1 MSVSDYITNYRY
13 KIGKLKDFI
22 YVGDDSIF
30 DSIQIVGDGA
40 IVKSPFKLDKLNG
53 SNVQLKEQQSTNE
66 NLRFT
71 KNVQIT
77 IDGYYNFQ
85 KLVPFKGD
93 DVVIVENQE
102 GTRFLV
108 NPEYTADIE
117 YTFTLNSTQCQTVL
131 EFDNISNLPVL
142 KIVDKEYSVFENA
155 TNINEECKYRLGGV
169 KDFQVINFNNVALNR
184 YTKHITIFGND
195 SFKQVQFNDNTFTL
209 EEKYK
214 DHLYTDTIN
223 FDITLDNYKSSW
235 HYDLVKFLDRNY
247 SAIVTPKGF
256 DDKFYVGFNL
266 GLQPSYEIETSTEV
280 GGIDNITITFSESSL
295 GSLINLNSVTSS
307 QSTDKSWVGVRSV
320 ITSTGAKYDSC
331 ECYGDG
337 IARYLVQAEVDAK
350 GDNTGRYK
358 VLEGYADMFPNLNI
372 VGTFTDTITYNE
384 PNCSGINSILTTN
397 IPTII
402 YMAVGDE
409 KTYNVYSDSDWSLE
423 NVSSYIT
430 LNSTGNNGGQ
440 TNQLTVSLKDDAINH
455 DEGTFTITNG
465 NVTKVVTVIILKYTD
480 ITRNITAEE
489 QVINLNV
496 PFSTQYVVYKDKTYS
511 INEIS
516 NLDGLT
522 FNFNG
527 QRVQIKVPM
536 NDSTENK
543 KVYELI
549 LKSGSSSIK
558 VTINQDHYYEEWH
571 ITSTSEYRCD
581 NGSSYQVLHRF
592 TGLTA
597 GNLSETIEVKLG
609 DMITQND
616 RRCANVATR
625 YSDKGHYT
633 CYDGKKYKLLEEEE
647 SYDNGSTWSLTGR
660 IRLGDADESDTTFC
674 SQERQYKWQLTTKW
688 QCDQSDNAS
697 ESTTGDTGSTT
708 GETTGSTTGDTGT
721 TTGGTG
727 SMKVTYL
734 DGSNKIFDNLVSIEK
749 TTDSNKKNAKSVEI
763 YDGVKEIGLEAFSGC
778 TSLTDITIPDSV
790 TRIGSDGFMYCSSL
804 ASITLPD
811 SITSIGWA
819 AFYECSGL
827 TSITLSESITTI
839 DDLTLYDC
847 SSLTEITIPNSVTS
861 IGQSAFE
868 YCTGLTDITI
878 PDSVT
883 SIGYEAFYRC
893 LSLTGATLSDSLTS
907 IGQKSFADC
916 DKLKTITIK
925 ATTPPSLVDNA
936 IPTTIQTIY
945 VPASSVNSYKSANGW
960 KDYASKIKAILN

>member
-22 YVGDDSIF
+22 YVGDASILKY
-30 DSIQIVGDGA
+30 IQIKDNIA
-40 IVKSPFKLDKLNG
+40 YINSRIALAKLNG
-53 SNVQLKEQQSTNE
+53 SNVQLKEQQSVNE

-77 IDGYYNFQ
+77 IDGYFNAPKYFTYPLKAVIVDN
-85 KLVPFKGD
+85 PI
-93 DVVIVENQE
+93 VIVENQE

-108 NPEYTADIE
+108 NPEFGADIE
-117 YTFTLNSTQCQTVL
+117 YTFTLNSSQCQTVV

-142 KIVDKEYSVFENA
+142 QLVDKHSPSSFQAAEIFYKK
-155 TNINEECKYRLGGV
+155 CKYKLGGV
-169 KDFQVINFNNVALNR
+169 KDFQVINFDNVALNPER
-184 YTKHITIFGND
+184 GDITIFGDD
-195 SFKQVQFNDNTFTL
+195 SFKQVQFNDGTFTL

-247 SAIVTPKGF
+247 SAIVTPKGL

-280 GGIDNITITFSESSL
+280 GGIDNITISLSEKSL
-295 GSLINLNSVTSS
+295 GSLIGMWGLTISE
-307 QSTDKSWVGVRSV
+307 STDKSWVGVRSV
-320 ITSTGAKYDSC
+320 ITSTGVKYDSY

-384 PNCSGINSILTTN
+384 PNCSGINSILNTN
-397 IPTII
+397 IPATI
-402 YMAVGDE
+402 YMAVGDK
-409 KTYNVYSDSDWSLE
+409 KTYDVYSDSDWSVE
-423 NVSSYIT
+423 NVSSFIS
-430 LNSTGNNGGQ
+430 LESTGNKGGE
-440 TNQLTVSLKDDAINH
+440 TNHLTVSLEGDAINH

-465 NVTKVVTVIILKYTD
+465 KLKKVTKVVVRKFSD
-480 ITRNITAEE
+480 ITRDITAEE

-496 PFSTQYVVYKDKTYS
+496 PFSTQYVVYKDQTYN

-522 FNFNG
+522 FVFNG

-543 KVYELI
+543 KVYELR
-549 LKSGSSSIK
+549 LKSGNSSIK

-597 GNLSETIEVKLG
+597 DNLSETIEIKLG
-609 DMITQND
+609 DVITQND
-616 RRCANVATR
+616 RRCANVTTR

-660 IRLGDADESDTTFC
+660 IRLGDADDSDTTFC
-674 SQERQYKWQLTTKW
+674 SQERQYKWQLTTNW
-688 QCDQSDNAS
+688 QCDQSDNAQGNAKPNITPS
-697 ESTTGDTGSTT
+697 ESDTGDTT
-708 GETTGSTTGDTGT
+708 G
-721 TTGGTG
+721 
-727 SMKVTYL
+727 
-734 DGSNKIFDNLVSIEK
+734 
-749 TTDSNKKNAKSVEI
+749 
-763 YDGVKEIGLEAFSGC
+763 
-778 TSLTDITIPDSV
+778 
-790 TRIGSDGFMYCSSL
+790 
-804 ASITLPD
+804 
-811 SITSIGWA
+811 
-819 AFYECSGL
+819 
-827 TSITLSESITTI
+827 
-839 DDLTLYDC
+839 
-847 SSLTEITIPNSVTS
+847 NS
-861 IGQSAFE
+861 
-868 YCTGLTDITI
+868 
-878 PDSVT
+878 
-883 SIGYEAFYRC
+883 
-893 LSLTGATLSDSLTS
+893 
-907 IGQKSFADC
+907 
-916 DKLKTITIK
+916 
-925 ATTPPSLVDNA
+925 
-936 IPTTIQTIY
+936 
-945 VPASSVNSYKSANGW
+945 
-960 KDYASKIKAILN
+960 

>member
-1 MSVSDYITNYRY
+1 MSVSDYITNYKY

-22 YVGDDSIF
+22 YIVNDSIF
-30 DSIQIVGDGA
+30 DSIQIVDGGA
-40 IVKSPFKLDKLNG
+40 IVKFPFKLEKLNG

-77 IDGYYNFQ
+77 IDGYFNAQEFFQ
-85 KLVPFKGD
+85 YKGEP
-93 DVVIVENQE
+93 VVIVENQE

-142 KIVDKEYSVFENA
+142 QIVDREYSVFEHA
-155 TNINEECKYRLGGV
+155 ININEKCKYRLGGV
-169 KDFQVINFNNVALNR
+169 NKFEVINFNNVALNR
-184 YTKHITIFGND
+184 YTKHITIFGDD

-214 DHLYTDTIN
+214 NHLYTDTIT
-223 FDITLDNYKSSW
+223 FDITLDNYKSAW

-247 SAIVTPKGF
+247 SAIVTPKGQNN
-256 DDKFYVGFNL
+256 KFYVGFNL

-280 GGIDNITITFSESSL
+280 GGIDNITITFNESSL
-295 GSLINLNSVTSS
+295 GSLIDLNSVTSS

-320 ITSTGAKYDSC
+320 ITSTGAKYDSY

-337 IARYLVQAEVDAK
+337 IARYLVQAEVNAK

-358 VLEGYADMFPNLNI
+358 VLNGYADMFPNLNI

-397 IPTII
+397 IPAII

-409 KTYNVYSDSDWSLE
+409 KTYNVYSDSDWSVE

-440 TNQLTVSLKDDAINH
+440 TNQLTVSLKNDAINH

-465 NVTKVVTVIILKYTD
+465 TVNKVVTVIILKYTD

-496 PFSTQYVVYKDKTYS
+496 PFTTDSVVYKDKTYN

-516 NLDGLT
+516 TLDGLT
-522 FNFNG
+522 FVFDG

-536 NDSTENK
+536 NDSSKNK

-549 LKSGSSSIK
+549 LKSGNSSIK

-571 ITSTSEYRCD
+571 ITSTSEFRCD
-581 NGSSYQVLHRF
+581 NGSSYQVLHRY
-592 TGLTA
+592 TGFTA
-597 GNLSETIEVKLG
+597 GNLSETIEIKLG

-616 RRCANVATR
+616 RRCANVTTR

-633 CYDGKKYKLLEEEE
+633 CFEGKKYKLLEEEE

-660 IRLGDADESDTTFC
+660 IRLGNADGSDTTFC
-674 SQERQYKWQLTTKW
+674 SQERQYKWQLTTNW
-688 QCDQSDNAS
+688 QCDQSDNAQS
-697 ESTTGDTGSTT
+697 NAKPNIPPTEPDTTG
-708 GETTGSTTGDTGT
+708 
-721 TTGGTG
+721 
-727 SMKVTYL
+727 
-734 DGSNKIFDNLVSIEK
+734 
-749 TTDSNKKNAKSVEI
+749 
-763 YDGVKEIGLEAFSGC
+763 
-778 TSLTDITIPDSV
+778 
-790 TRIGSDGFMYCSSL
+790 
-804 ASITLPD
+804 
-811 SITSIGWA
+811 
-819 AFYECSGL
+819 
-827 TSITLSESITTI
+827 
-839 DDLTLYDC
+839 
-847 SSLTEITIPNSVTS
+847 NS
-861 IGQSAFE
+861 
-868 YCTGLTDITI
+868 
-878 PDSVT
+878 
-883 SIGYEAFYRC
+883 
-893 LSLTGATLSDSLTS
+893 
-907 IGQKSFADC
+907 
-916 DKLKTITIK
+916 
-925 ATTPPSLVDNA
+925 
-936 IPTTIQTIY
+936 
-945 VPASSVNSYKSANGW
+945 
-960 KDYASKIKAILN
+960 

>member
-1 MSVSDYITNYRY
+1 MSVSDYRTNYRY

-22 YVGDDSIF
+22 YVVNDEIF
-30 DSIQIVGDGA
+30 DKIQIVGNGA
-40 IVKSPFKLDKLNG
+40 IVQRPFKLTKLNG
-53 SNVQLKEQQSTNE
+53 SNVQLKEQQSVNE

-77 IDGYYNFQ
+77 IDGYFNAQ
-85 KLVPFKGD
+85 KFLQYKGEP
-93 DVVIVENQE
+93 VIIVENKE

-142 KIVDKEYSVFENA
+142 QIIDIHYHVFENA
-155 TNINEECKYRLGGV
+155 ININEECKYRLGGV
-169 KDFQVINFNNVALNR
+169 KDFQVINFDNVALNR
-184 YTKHITIFGND
+184 YTKHITIFGDD
-195 SFKQVQFNDNTFTL
+195 SFKQVKFNDGTFTL

-247 SAIVTPKGF
+247 SAIVTPKGL
-256 DDKFYVGFNL
+256 DDNFYVGFNL
-266 GLQPSYEIETSTEV
+266 GLQPSYEIETSTQV
-280 GGIDNITITFSESSL
+280 GQIDNITISFSESSL
-295 GSLINLNSVTSS
+295 GSLINLNKITISE
-307 QSTDKSWVGVRSV
+307 STDKTWVGVRSV

-337 IARYLVQAEVDAK
+337 IARYLVQAEVNAK

-358 VLEGYADMFPNLNI
+358 VLDGYADMFPNLNI
-372 VGTFTDTITYNE
+372 VGTFSDTITYNE

-397 IPTII
+397 IPATI
-402 YMAVGDE
+402 YMEVGDK

-430 LNSTGNNGGQ
+430 LNSTGYKGGQ
-440 TNQLTVSLKDDAINH
+440 TNQLTVSLKTDAINH

-465 NVTKVVTVIILKYTD
+465 NATKVVTVIILKYTD

-496 PFSTQYVVYKDKTYS
+496 PFSTQYVVYKDKTYN

-522 FNFNG
+522 FNFYG

-536 NDSTENK
+536 NDSKENK

-571 ITSTSEYRCD
+571 ITSTSEFRCD
-581 NGSSYQVLHRF
+581 NGSSYQVLHRY
-592 TGLTA
+592 TGFTA
-597 GNLSETIEVKLG
+597 GNLSETIEIKLG

-616 RRCANVATR
+616 RRCANVTTR

-647 SYDNGSTWSLTGR
+647 SYDNGSNWYLTGR
-660 IRLGDADESDTTFC
+660 IRLGDSDDSDTTFC

-688 QCDQSDNAS
+688 QCDQSDNAQS
-697 ESTTGDTGSTT
+697 NAKPHTPTDTGDTT
-708 GETTGSTTGDTGT
+708 G
-721 TTGGTG
+721 
-727 SMKVTYL
+727 
-734 DGSNKIFDNLVSIEK
+734 
-749 TTDSNKKNAKSVEI
+749 
-763 YDGVKEIGLEAFSGC
+763 
-778 TSLTDITIPDSV
+778 
-790 TRIGSDGFMYCSSL
+790 
-804 ASITLPD
+804 
-811 SITSIGWA
+811 
-819 AFYECSGL
+819 
-827 TSITLSESITTI
+827 
-839 DDLTLYDC
+839 
-847 SSLTEITIPNSVTS
+847 NS
-861 IGQSAFE
+861 
-868 YCTGLTDITI
+868 
-878 PDSVT
+878 
-883 SIGYEAFYRC
+883 
-893 LSLTGATLSDSLTS
+893 
-907 IGQKSFADC
+907 
-916 DKLKTITIK
+916 
-925 ATTPPSLVDNA
+925 
-936 IPTTIQTIY
+936 
-945 VPASSVNSYKSANGW
+945 
-960 KDYASKIKAILN
+960 

>member
-1 MSVSDYITNYRY
+1 MLSKYHLFFMPVICLNKLLTMSVSNYITNYRY

-22 YVGDDSIF
+22 YVGNDEIF
-30 DSIQIVGDGA
+30 DSIQITDGYA
-40 IVKSPFKLDKLNG
+40 IVKSPFKLNKLNG

-77 IDGYYNFQ
+77 IDGYFNAQ
-85 KLVPFKGD
+85 KFLQYKGEP
-93 DVVIVENQE
+93 VIIVENKE

-142 KIVDKEYSVFENA
+142 QIIDIHYHVFENA
-155 TNINEECKYRLGGV
+155 ININEECKYRLGGV
-169 KDFQVINFNNVALNR
+169 KDFQVINFNNVALNQ
-184 YTKHITIFGND
+184 YTHNITIFGDD
-195 SFKQVQFNDNTFTL
+195 SFKQIKFNDGTFTL

-214 DHLYTDTIN
+214 DHLYTDSIN

-247 SAIVTPKGF
+247 SAIVTPKGQKNN
-256 DDKFYVGFNL
+256 KFYVGFNL

-280 GGIDNITITFSESSL
+280 GQIDNITITFTESSL
-295 GSLINLNSVTSS
+295 GSLIDLKSVTSS

-320 ITSTGAKYDSC
+320 ITSTSAKYDSY

-384 PNCSGINSILTTN
+384 PNCSGIDSILTTN

-409 KTYNVYSDSDWSLE
+409 KTYNVYSDSDWSLQ

-430 LNSTGNNGGQ
+430 LNSTGYNGGQ
-440 TNQLTVSLKDDAINH
+440 TNQLTVSLKNDAINH

-465 NVTKVVTVIILKYTD
+465 KVNKVVTVIILKYTD

-496 PFSTQYVVYKDKTYS
+496 PFTTGSVVYKDKTYN

-516 NLDGLT
+516 TLDGLT
-522 FNFNG
+522 FVFNG

-536 NDSTENK
+536 NDSKENK

-571 ITSTSEYRCD
+571 ITSTSEFRCD
-581 NGSSYQVLHRF
+581 NGSSYQVLHRY
-592 TGLTA
+592 TGFTA
-597 GNLSETIEVKLG
+597 GNLSETIEIKLG

-616 RRCANVATR
+616 RRCANVTTR

-633 CYDGKKYKLLEEEE
+633 CFEGKKYKLLEEEE
-647 SYDNGSTWSLTGR
+647 SYDNGSNWSLTGR
-660 IRLGDADESDTTFC
+660 IRLGDAVESDTTFC
-674 SQERQYKWQLTTKW
+674 SQERQYKWQLTTNW
-688 QCDQSDNAS
+688 QCDQSDNAQNNAKPHIPIP
-697 ESTTGDTGSTT
+697 
-708 GETTGSTTGDTGT
+708 DTGT
-721 TTGGTG
+721 TTG
-727 SMKVTYL
+727 
-734 DGSNKIFDNLVSIEK
+734 
-749 TTDSNKKNAKSVEI
+749 
-763 YDGVKEIGLEAFSGC
+763 
-778 TSLTDITIPDSV
+778 
-790 TRIGSDGFMYCSSL
+790 
-804 ASITLPD
+804 
-811 SITSIGWA
+811 
-819 AFYECSGL
+819 
-827 TSITLSESITTI
+827 
-839 DDLTLYDC
+839 
-847 SSLTEITIPNSVTS
+847 NS
-861 IGQSAFE
+861 
-868 YCTGLTDITI
+868 
-878 PDSVT
+878 
-883 SIGYEAFYRC
+883 
-893 LSLTGATLSDSLTS
+893 
-907 IGQKSFADC
+907 
-916 DKLKTITIK
+916 
-925 ATTPPSLVDNA
+925 
-936 IPTTIQTIY
+936 
-945 VPASSVNSYKSANGW
+945 
-960 KDYASKIKAILN
+960 